1 MDIAVSARHIE
12 LTDPIRAYA
21 EEKAA
26 RLPKFFDRVTE
37 INVVVNKAD
46 HDNMEVEIVASAEHT
61 DPFVVKVVG
70 PDMYALIDEAT
81 DKLERQL
88 RRHKEKLRNRK
99 HNVQ

>member
-12 LTDPIRAYA
+12 LTEPIRQYA

-26 RLPKFFDRVTE
+26 RLPKFFDRITE
-37 INVVVNKAD
+37 ISVIVNKAD
-46 HDNMEVEIVASAEHT
+46 NDNKEVEIITSAEHT
-61 DPFVVKVVG
+61 DPFVVRVTG

-88 RRHKEKLRNRK
+88 RRHKDKLRNRK
-99 HNVQ
+99 HNVS